1 MIVNDGNPYSLDSVL
16 GFNSQLSFT
25 VSNDTVGFY
34 WCVITTNTPVS
45 LRSSTVTPI
54 CLNYDNSLPPC
65 PRAFSLH
72 DQHYNVTECAD
83 ANVTFDRMAFPTNCV
98 LTASTTPVQTLG
110 TTITD
115 YDVLNVDTT
124 ITDYDNE
131 NQMILLILFGVCA
144 FLIILSIILIA
155 VIFILCAMTKRHYF

>member
-1 MIVNDGNPYSLDSVL
+1 M
-16 GFNSQLSFT
+16 
-25 VSNDTVGFY
+25 
-34 WCVITTNTPVS
+34 
-45 LRSSTVTPI
+45 
-54 CLNYDNSLPPC
+54 
-65 PRAFSLH
+65 
-72 DQHYNVTECAD
+72 TECAD
-83 ANVTFDRMAFPTNCV
+83 ANVTFDRVAFPTDCV